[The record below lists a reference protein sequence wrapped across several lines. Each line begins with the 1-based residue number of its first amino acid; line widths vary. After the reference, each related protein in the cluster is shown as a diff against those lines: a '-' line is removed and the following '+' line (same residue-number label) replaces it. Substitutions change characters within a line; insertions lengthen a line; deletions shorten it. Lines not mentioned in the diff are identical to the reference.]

1 LSKIAVK
8 DNSSDNKEIFYTAL
22 YHSFIAPNIYMDV
35 SGEYRGRDFEIHTAK
50 GWDNYTVFSLWDTYR
65 ATHPLLTIID
75 QKRTND
81 FINTF
86 IHQYKQG
93 GMLPVWEL
101 SACETGC
108 MIGYH
113 SVPVIADAYLKGIT
127 NYNEEEALEAMINSA
142 RQDHLGLDAYKELGY
157 IPASREGESV
167 SKTLEYAY
175 DDWTI
180 AQMAKKMG
188 RDDIYQEFIVRAQN
202 YKNLFDPS
210 TGFMRARQ
218 DADWF
223 SPFDPT
229 EVNFNYTEANGWQYN
244 FYVPQ
249 DINSHILLLG
259 EENYESKLDE
269 MFSASSETTGRE
281 QSDITG
287 LIGQYAHGN
296 EPSHHM
302 AYLYN
307 FVGKPWKGAK
317 ILREIMSELYTTK
330 ADGLCGNEDCGQ
342 MSSWYVFS
350 AMGFYPVTP
359 ASNIYVIGSPIFED
373 VEIHLENKKTFSI
386 KTENNSDK
394 NIYIQSAKLNG
405 KSLDR
410 SYITHN
416 EIMDGGVL
424 EFVMGENPNKNWGS
438 KVENRPT
445 SIIVDNLIVP
455 SPFVSEGEN
464 TFLGETQIDFGCI
477 EDGATIYYSF
487 DKNSD
492 PEKWPVWEKPIVLNE
507 NTTVYAFAKK
517 EGKKRSQIIETHFW
531 RIPEGREIKLNC
543 TYSSQYTAGG
553 DLALIDCLHG
563 GDNFKTGR
571 WQGFYNQD
579 FGKSS

>member
-1 LSKIAVK
+1 MAGNI
-8 DNSSDNKEIFYTAL
+8 IFM
-22 YHSFIAPNIYMDV
+22 F
-35 SGEYRGRDFEIHTAK
+35 
-50 GWDNYTVFSLWDTYR
+50 
-65 ATHPLLTIID
+65 
-75 QKRTND
+75 
-81 FINTF
+81 
-86 IHQYKQG
+86 
-93 GMLPVWEL
+93 
-101 SACETGC
+101 
-108 MIGYH
+108 
-113 SVPVIADAYLKGIT
+113 
-127 NYNEEEALEAMINSA
+127 
-142 RQDHLGLDAYKELGY
+142 
-157 IPASREGESV
+157 
-167 SKTLEYAY
+167 
-175 DDWTI
+175 
-180 AQMAKKMG
+180 
-188 RDDIYQEFIVRAQN
+188 
-202 YKNLFDPS
+202 
-210 TGFMRARQ
+210 
-218 DADWF
+218 
-223 SPFDPT
+223 
-229 EVNFNYTEANGWQYN
+229 
-244 FYVPQ
+244 PQ

-307 FVGKPWKGAK
+307 FVGKPWKGEK
-317 ILREIMSELYTTK
+317 IVREIMSELYTTK

-445 SIIVDNLIVP
+445 SIIVDKLIVP

-492 PEKWPVWEKPIVLNE
+492 PEKWPVWGKADCFKREYNCLRFCEKR
-507 NTTVYAFAKK
+507 
-517 EGKKRSQIIETHFW
+517 GKK
-531 RIPEGREIKLNC
+531 
-543 TYSSQYTAGG
+543 
-553 DLALIDCLHG
+553 
-563 GDNFKTGR
+563 
-571 WQGFYNQD
+571 
-579 FGKSS
+579 